1 MLKIKFHL
9 IISDKLEE
17 GGTAKGL
24 AICCLNLKVIVGLG
38 FFVCLF
44 DFGSGG

>member
-1 MLKIKFHL
+1 MLKIKIHL
-9 IISDKLEE
+9 IIFDKLKE
-17 GGTAKGL
+17 GGTPKGL
-24 AICCLNLKVIVGLG
+24 AICSLNLKVIVGFG